1 MQTKTISVLSF
12 SFFLSYFILSTTPVQ
27 ANGMVV
33 IDPTNLGQ
41 NTSTAVSTVGSFAL
55 SLSTKL
61 ANAIGSQAL
70 LINKMLALFAVQ
82 KSTALLVGGD
92 SGSGSLIRDFED
104 YLFTAP
110 QQKALSQMSIFF
122 DTASS
127 GRISSL
133 NYEGVGSNYDAYLA
147 AQARQKIN
155 GYAFITNIQSQVADP
170 RGNLFSTGDMSGFM
184 TFLEPANNPMS
195 YTLTAEQHYNNN
207 VARAQEIAKNEN
219 VNGFVPTK
227 VDGRIT
233 NPASIAEN
241 ALLEVDKLG
250 TKMIMDAQGSTPED
264 KAAAI
269 AQVWEGAGISA
280 AARLTKYGIID
291 PIKKSIDSAL
301 DTFPFS
307 LSYGTNDH
315 TLGISNKDNTAG
327 YNITNGKGYIQTP

>member
-1 MQTKTISVLSF
+1 MKRKLFSMLFLVLLCLT
-12 SFFLSYFILSTTPVQ
+12 LSAPQ
-27 ANGMVV
+27 ARATLLV

-41 NTSTAVSTVGSFAL
+41 NTGTALATAGSLAL

-61 ANAIGSQAL
+61 VNAIGGQAL

-92 SGSGSLIRDFED
+92 SGSGSLIRDFEN

-110 QQKALSQMSIFF
+110 QQKALSQMSVFF
-122 DTASS
+122 NSASS

-147 AQARQKIN
+147 AQARQSIN
-155 GYAFITNIQSQVADP
+155 GAAFITNIQSQVADP
-170 RGNLFSTGDMSGFM
+170 RGNLFSTGNMSGFM
-184 TFLEPANNPMS
+184 TFLQPANNPMS
-195 YTLTAEQHYNNN
+195 YTLTAEQHYNNA

-227 VDGRIT
+227 VNGRIT

-264 KAAAI
+264 KANAI

-280 AARLTKYGIID
+280 AARLTKYGIVD
-291 PIKKSIDSAL
+291 PIKKSIDNAL
-301 DTFPFS
+301 DSFPFS

-315 TLGISNKDNTAG
+315 TVGISNKANTAG

>member
-1 MQTKTISVLSF
+1 MLFLALLGLTLSAPQAKAGVL
-12 SFFLSYFILSTTPVQ
+12 
-27 ANGMVV
+27 V
-33 IDPTNLGQ
+33 IDPTNLVQ
-41 NTSTAVSTVGSFAL
+41 NTSTAISTVGEFAL
-55 SLSTKL
+55 SLSTNF
-61 ANAIGSQAL
+61 ANALGGQAL

-110 QQKALSQMSIFF
+110 QQRALSQMNIFF
-122 DTASS
+122 NSASS

-147 AQARQKIN
+147 HQARQKIN
-155 GYAFITNIQSQVADP
+155 GYAFVTNIQSQVTDP
-170 RGNLFSTGDMSGFM
+170 RGNLFSTGNMSGFM
-184 TFLEPANNPMS
+184 TFLQPANNPMS
-195 YTLTAEQHYNNN
+195 YTLTAEQHYNNR

-227 VDGRIT
+227 VNGRIT

-264 KAAAI
+264 KANAI

-280 AARLTKYGIID
+280 AARLTKYGIVD
-291 PIKKSIDSAL
+291 PIKKSIDNAL

-315 TLGISNKDNTAG
+315 TLGISNKSNTAG